1 MEDTLIQIVN
11 GKVITPQGVDRQAR
25 LVLKAGRIAEI
36 TREQG
41 GVEGAQTIDAQ
52 GAYVAPGCIDTHLHG
67 GDGHDFTEAT
77 PEAFRAIAYAHATQ
91 GVTTLYPTLA
101 VAPTTVF
108 RQAIKA
114 CETVVSQPYEG
125 ARIEGLHLE
134 GNYINP
140 LLKGG
145 QDERFIQLPDP
156 VEYQELLES
165 TRLIKRWTAAPEL
178 PGALEFAR
186 YAHSKGILVS
196 LGHTA
201 ADYPTVKRAYEAG
214 FTHATHFY
222 NAMSGVHK
230 QREYKHEGTIE
241 SVYLVPEMTVELVAD
256 GIHVPPAILRLVCAF
271 KGIDRISLI
280 SDAMAA
286 AACLRPEHLHL
297 DPRMIVEDGVCKLA
311 DRSAL
316 TGSIAS
322 GIRLIQVMA
331 EKAEIPVADCVRM
344 AATNPARLMSINDR
358 KGSIEQGKDAD
369 LILFDENFGRD
380 GLINGRHDRIQSL
393 DLLVLHH
400 LQPKVAP
407 PPPQSTRTVVPHTVA

>member
-41 GVEGAQTIDAQ
+41 GVEGAKTIDAQ

-156 VEYQELLES
+156 AEYQELLES

-286 AACLRPEHLHL
+286 AACLRPEHLRL

-344 AATNPARLMSINDR
+344 AATNPARLMGIDDR
-358 KGSIEQGKDAD
+358 KGSIERGKDAD
-369 LILFDENFGRD
+369 LILFDENF
-380 GLINGRHDRIQSL
+380 H
-393 DLLVLHH
+393 LHSVWIGGKQ
-400 LQPKVAP
+400 LGMG
-407 PPPQSTRTVVPHTVA
+407 

>member
-1 MEDTLIQIVN
+1 MEETLIQIVN
-11 GKVITPQGVDRQAR
+11 GRVITPQGVDRQAR

-156 VEYQELLES
+156 AEYQELLES

-186 YAHSKGILVS
+186 YAHSKGVLVS

-256 GIHVPPAILRLVCAF
+256 GIHVPPAILLLVCAF

-286 AACLRPEHLHL
+286 AACLRPEHLRL

-344 AATNPARLMSINDR
+344 AATNPARLMGIDDR
-358 KGSIEQGKDAD
+358 KGSIERGKAAD
-369 LILFDENFGRD
+369 LILFDDRFRLHSVWIGGRP
-380 GLINGRHDRIQSL
+380 LESR
-393 DLLVLHH
+393 
-400 LQPKVAP
+400 
-407 PPPQSTRTVVPHTVA
+407 

>member
-52 GAYVAPGCIDTHLHG
+52 GAYVAPGCIDIHLHG

-156 VEYQELLES
+156 AEYQELLES

-186 YAHSKGILVS
+186 YAHSKGVLVS

-286 AACLRPEHLHL
+286 AACLRPEHLRL

-344 AATNPARLMSINDR
+344 AATNPARLMGIDDR
-358 KGSIEQGKDAD
+358 KGSIERGKDAD
-369 LILFDENFGRD
+369 LILFDENFR
-380 GLINGRHDRIQSL
+380 LQSVWIGGKQL
-393 DLLVLHH
+393 GMEEER
-400 LQPKVAP
+400 AY
-407 PPPQSTRTVVPHTVA
+407 

>member
-41 GVEGAQTIDAQ
+41 GVEGAKTIDAQ

-114 CETVVSQPYEG
+114 CEAVVSQPYEG

-156 VEYQELLES
+156 AEYQELLES

-286 AACLRPEHLHL
+286 AACLRPEHLRL

-344 AATNPARLMSINDR
+344 AATNPARLMGIDDR
-358 KGSIEQGKDAD
+358 KGSIERGKDAD
-369 LILFDENFGRD
+369 LILFDENFR
-380 GLINGRHDRIQSL
+380 LQSVWIGGKQL
-393 DLLVLHH
+393 GIL
-400 LQPKVAP
+400 
-407 PPPQSTRTVVPHTVA
+407 

>member
-41 GVEGAQTIDAQ
+41 GVEGAKTIDAQ

-67 GDGHDFTEAT
+67 GDEHDFTEAT

-101 VAPTTVF
+101 VAPTAVF
-108 RQAIKA
+108 HQAIKA
-114 CETVVSQPYEG
+114 CEAVISQPYEG

-145 QDERFIQLPDP
+145 QEERFIQRPDP
-156 VEYQELLES
+156 AEYQELLES

-186 YAHSKGILVS
+186 YAQSRGVVVS

-201 ADYPTVKRAYEAG
+201 ADYPTVRQAYEAG

-230 QREYKHEGTIE
+230 QREYKHEGAIE
-241 SVYLVPEMTVELVAD
+241 SIYLVPEMTVELIAD
-256 GIHVPPAILRLVCAF
+256 GIHVPPAILRLVVAF
-271 KGIDRISLI
+271 KGVDRISLI

-286 AACLRPEHLHL
+286 AACLRPEHMRL
-297 DPRMIVEDGVCKLA
+297 DPRMIIEDGVCKLA
-311 DRSAL
+311 DHSAL

-358 KGSIEQGKDAD
+358 KGSIEQGKAAD
-369 LILFDENFGRD
+369 LILFDDRFRLHSVWIGGRP
-380 GLINGRHDRIQSL
+380 LESR
-393 DLLVLHH
+393 
-400 LQPKVAP
+400 
-407 PPPQSTRTVVPHTVA
+407 

>member
-1 MEDTLIQIVN
+1 MEETLIQIVN

-156 VEYQELLES
+156 AEYQELLES

-286 AACLRPEHLHL
+286 AACLRPEHLRL

-311 DRSAL
+311 DHSAL
-316 TGSIAS
+316 TGSVAS
-322 GIRLIQVMA
+322 GIRLLQVMV
-331 EKAEIPVADCVRM
+331 EKAGVSVADAVRM
-344 AATNPARLMSINDR
+344 AATNPARLMGIDDR
-358 KGSIEQGKDAD
+358 VGSIERGKAAD
-369 LILFDENFGRD
+369 LILFDDHFR
-380 GLINGRHDRIQSL
+380 
-393 DLLVLHH
+393 LHSVWIGGKQ
-400 LQPKVAP
+400 LKVEEE
-407 PPPQSTRTVVPHTVA
+407 TV

>member
-286 AACLRPEHLHL
+286 AACLRPEHLRL

-344 AATNPARLMSINDR
+344 AATNPARLMGIDDR
-358 KGSIEQGKDAD
+358 VGSIERGKAAD
-369 LILFDENFGRD
+369 LILFDDRFRLHSVWIGGRP
-380 GLINGRHDRIQSL
+380 LESR
-393 DLLVLHH
+393 
-400 LQPKVAP
+400 
-407 PPPQSTRTVVPHTVA
+407 

>member
-1 MEDTLIQIVN
+1 MEETLIQIVN
-11 GKVITPQGVDRQAR
+11 GKVITPQGIDRQAR

-41 GVEGAQTIDAQ
+41 GVEGAKTIDAQ

-101 VAPTTVF
+101 VAPTAVF

-114 CETVVSQPYEG
+114 CEAVVSQPYEG

-156 VEYQELLES
+156 AEYQELLES

-186 YAHSKGILVS
+186 YAHSKGVLVS

-201 ADYPTVKRAYEAG
+201 ADYPTVKRAYKAG

-344 AATNPARLMSINDR
+344 AATNPARLMGIDDR

-369 LILFDENFGRD
+369 LILFDENFR
-380 GLINGRHDRIQSL
+380 LQSVWIGGKQL
-393 DLLVLHH
+393 GMEEE
-400 LQPKVAP
+400 
-407 PPPQSTRTVVPHTVA
+407 TF

>member
-286 AACLRPEHLHL
+286 AACLRPEHLRL

-344 AATNPARLMSINDR
+344 AATNPARLMGIDDR
-358 KGSIEQGKDAD
+358 KGSIERSKDAD
-369 LILFDENFGRD
+369 LILFDENFR
-380 GLINGRHDRIQSL
+380 LQSVWIGGKQL
-393 DLLVLHH
+393 GIL
-400 LQPKVAP
+400 
-407 PPPQSTRTVVPHTVA
+407 

>member
-1 MEDTLIQIVN
+1 MEETLIQIVN
-11 GKVITPQGVDRQAR
+11 GRVVTPQGIDRQAR

-41 GVEGAQTIDAQ
+41 GIEGAQTIDAG
-52 GAYVAPGCIDTHLHG
+52 GAYVAPGCVDTHLHG

-286 AACLRPEHLHL
+286 AACLRPEHLRL

-322 GIRLIQVMA
+322 GIRLMQVMV
-331 EKAEIPVADCVRM
+331 EKAGVSVADAVRM

-369 LILFDENFGRD
+369 LILFDENFR
-380 GLINGRHDRIQSL
+380 LQSVWIGGKQL
-393 DLLVLHH
+393 GIL
-400 LQPKVAP
+400 
-407 PPPQSTRTVVPHTVA
+407 

>member
-41 GVEGAQTIDAQ
+41 GVEGTQTIDAQ

-286 AACLRPEHLHL
+286 AACLRPEHLRL

-369 LILFDENFGRD
+369 LILFDENFR
-380 GLINGRHDRIQSL
+380 LQSVWIGGKQL
-393 DLLVLHH
+393 GIL
-400 LQPKVAP
+400 
-407 PPPQSTRTVVPHTVA
+407 

>member
-156 VEYQELLES
+156 AEYQELLES

-286 AACLRPEHLHL
+286 AACLRPEHLRL

-322 GIRLIQVMA
+322 GIRLIQVMV
-331 EKAEIPVADCVRM
+331 EKAGVSVADCVRM
-344 AATNPARLMSINDR
+344 AATNPARLMGIDDR
-358 KGSIEQGKDAD
+358 KGSIERGKDAD
-369 LILFDENFGRD
+369 LILFDENFR
-380 GLINGRHDRIQSL
+380 LQSVWIGGKQL
-393 DLLVLHH
+393 GIL
-400 LQPKVAP
+400 
-407 PPPQSTRTVVPHTVA
+407 

>member
-11 GKVITPQGVDRQAR
+11 GKVITPQGIDRQAR

-156 VEYQELLES
+156 AEYQELLES

-271 KGIDRISLI
+271 KGNDRISLI

-344 AATNPARLMSINDR
+344 AATNPARLMGIDDR

-369 LILFDENFGRD
+369 LILFDENFRLHSVWIGGRP
-380 GLINGRHDRIQSL
+380 LESR
-393 DLLVLHH
+393 
-400 LQPKVAP
+400 
-407 PPPQSTRTVVPHTVA
+407 

>member
-11 GKVITPQGVDRQAR
+11 GKVITPQGIDRQAR

-156 VEYQELLES
+156 AEYQELLES

-322 GIRLIQVMA
+322 GIRLIQVMV
-331 EKAEIPVADCVRM
+331 EKAGVSVADCVRM
-344 AATNPARLMSINDR
+344 AATNPARLMGIDDR
-358 KGSIEQGKDAD
+358 KGSIERGKDAD
-369 LILFDENFGRD
+369 LILFDENFR
-380 GLINGRHDRIQSL
+380 LQSVWIGGKQL
-393 DLLVLHH
+393 GIL
-400 LQPKVAP
+400 
-407 PPPQSTRTVVPHTVA
+407 

>member
-145 QDERFIQLPDP
+145 QDERFIQRPDP
-156 VEYQELLES
+156 AEYQELLES
-165 TRLIKRWTAAPEL
+165 TRLIRRWTAAAEL

-186 YAHSKGILVS
+186 YARSRGVVVS

-201 ADYPTVKRAYEAG
+201 ADYQTVRQAYEAG

-286 AACLRPEHLHL
+286 AACLHPEHMRL
-297 DPRMIVEDGVCKLA
+297 DPRMIIEDGVCKLA
-311 DRSAL
+311 DHSAL
-316 TGSIAS
+316 TGSVAS
-322 GIRLIQVMA
+322 GIRLLQVMV
-331 EKAEIPVADCVRM
+331 EKAGVSVTDAVRM
-344 AATNPARLMSINDR
+344 AATNPARLMGIDDR
-358 KGSIEQGKDAD
+358 VGSIERGKAAD
-369 LILFDENFGRD
+369 LILFD
-380 GLINGRHDRIQSL
+380 DRFR
-393 DLLVLHH
+393 LHSVWIGGKP
-400 LQPKVAP
+400 LE
-407 PPPQSTRTVVPHTVA
+407 SR

>member
-77 PEAFRAIAYAHATQ
+77 SEAFRAIAYAHATQ

-101 VAPTTVF
+101 VAPTAVF

-156 VEYQELLES
+156 AEYQELLES

-256 GIHVPPAILRLVCAF
+256 GNHVPPAILRLVCAF

-286 AACLRPEHLHL
+286 AACLRPEHLRL

-316 TGSIAS
+316 TGSVAS

-344 AATNPARLMSINDR
+344 AATNPARLMGIDDR
-358 KGSIEQGKDAD
+358 KGSIERGKDAD
-369 LILFDENFGRD
+369 LILFDENFR
-380 GLINGRHDRIQSL
+380 LQSVWIGGKQL
-393 DLLVLHH
+393 GMEEER
-400 LQPKVAP
+400 AY
-407 PPPQSTRTVVPHTVA
+407 

>member
-156 VEYQELLES
+156 AEYQELLES

-186 YAHSKGILVS
+186 YAHSKGVLVS

-286 AACLRPEHLHL
+286 AACLRPEHLRL
-297 DPRMIVEDGVCKLA
+297 DPRMIIEDGVCKLA
-311 DRSAL
+311 DHSAL
-316 TGSIAS
+316 TGSVAS

-344 AATNPARLMSINDR
+344 AATNPARLMGIDDR
-358 KGSIEQGKDAD
+358 KGSIERGKDAD
-369 LILFDENFGRD
+369 LILFDENFHLHSVWIGGRQL
-380 GLINGRHDRIQSL
+380 GMEEET
-393 DLLVLHH
+393 
-400 LQPKVAP
+400 A
-407 PPPQSTRTVVPHTVA
+407 

>member
-156 VEYQELLES
+156 AEYQELLES

-286 AACLRPEHLHL
+286 AACLCPEHLRL
-297 DPRMIVEDGVCKLA
+297 DPRMIIEDGVCKLA

-344 AATNPARLMSINDR
+344 AATNPARLMGIDDR
-358 KGSIEQGKDAD
+358 KGSIERGKDAD
-369 LILFDENFGRD
+369 LILFDENF
-380 GLINGRHDRIQSL
+380 H
-393 DLLVLHH
+393 LHSVWIGGKQ
-400 LQPKVAP
+400 LGMG
-407 PPPQSTRTVVPHTVA
+407 

>member
-41 GVEGAQTIDAQ
+41 GVEGAQPIDAQ
-52 GAYVAPGCIDTHLHG
+52 GAYVAPVCIDTHLHG

-156 VEYQELLES
+156 AEYQELLES

-322 GIRLIQVMA
+322 GIRLMQVMV
-331 EKAEIPVADCVRM
+331 EKAGVSVADAVRM
-344 AATNPARLMSINDR
+344 AATNPARLMGIDDR
-358 KGSIEQGKDAD
+358 KGSIERGKDAD
-369 LILFDENFGRD
+369 LILFDENFR
-380 GLINGRHDRIQSL
+380 LQSVWIGGKQL
-393 DLLVLHH
+393 
-400 LQPKVAP
+400 KVEEE
-407 PPPQSTRTVVPHTVA
+407 TV

>member
-156 VEYQELLES
+156 AEYQELLES

-230 QREYKHEGTIE
+230 QREYKHEGAIE
-241 SVYLVPEMTVELVAD
+241 SIYLVPEMTVELIAD
-256 GIHVPPAILRLVCAF
+256 GIHVPPAILRLVVAF
-271 KGIDRISLI
+271 KGVDRISLI

-286 AACLRPEHLHL
+286 AACLRPEHMRL
-297 DPRMIVEDGVCKLA
+297 DPRMIIEDGVCKLA
-311 DRSAL
+311 DHSAL
-316 TGSIAS
+316 TGSVAS
-322 GIRLIQVMA
+322 GIRLLQVMV
-331 EKAEIPVADCVRM
+331 EKAGVSVADAVRM
-344 AATNPARLMSINDR
+344 AATNPARLMGIDDR
-358 KGSIEQGKDAD
+358 VGSIERGKAAD
-369 LILFDENFGRD
+369 LILFD
-380 GLINGRHDRIQSL
+380 DRFR
-393 DLLVLHH
+393 LHSVWIGGKQ
-400 LQPKVAP
+400 LGIL
-407 PPPQSTRTVVPHTVA
+407 

>member
-156 VEYQELLES
+156 AEYQELLES

-186 YAHSKGILVS
+186 YSHSKGILVS

-222 NAMSGVHK
+222 NAMSGIHK

-286 AACLRPEHLHL
+286 AACLRPEHLRL

-369 LILFDENFGRD
+369 LILFDENFR
-380 GLINGRHDRIQSL
+380 LQSVWIGGKQL
-393 DLLVLHH
+393 GIL
-400 LQPKVAP
+400 
-407 PPPQSTRTVVPHTVA
+407 

>member
-156 VEYQELLES
+156 AEYQELLES

-286 AACLRPEHLHL
+286 AACLRPEHLRL

-344 AATNPARLMSINDR
+344 AATNPARLMGIDDR

-369 LILFDENFGRD
+369 LILFDENFR
-380 GLINGRHDRIQSL
+380 LQSVWIGGKQL
-393 DLLVLHH
+393 GIL
-400 LQPKVAP
+400 
-407 PPPQSTRTVVPHTVA
+407 

>member
-156 VEYQELLES
+156 AEYQELLES

-286 AACLRPEHLHL
+286 AACLRPEHLRL

-316 TGSIAS
+316 TGSVAS
-322 GIRLIQVMA
+322 GIRLLQVMA

-344 AATNPARLMSINDR
+344 AATNPARLMGIDDR
-358 KGSIEQGKDAD
+358 VGSIERGKAAD
-369 LILFDENFGRD
+369 LILFDDRFRLHSVWIGGRP
-380 GLINGRHDRIQSL
+380 LESR
-393 DLLVLHH
+393 
-400 LQPKVAP
+400 
-407 PPPQSTRTVVPHTVA
+407 

>member
-156 VEYQELLES
+156 AEYQELLES

-286 AACLRPEHLHL
+286 AACLRPEHLRL

-344 AATNPARLMSINDR
+344 AATNPARLMSIDDR

-369 LILFDENFGRD
+369 LILFD
-380 GLINGRHDRIQSL
+380 DRFR
-393 DLLVLHH
+393 LHSVWIGGKQ
-400 LQPKVAP
+400 LGMG
-407 PPPQSTRTVVPHTVA
+407 

>member
-156 VEYQELLES
+156 AEYQELLES

-186 YAHSKGILVS
+186 YAHSKGVLVS

-286 AACLRPEHLHL
+286 AACRRPEHMRL

-311 DRSAL
+311 DHSAL
-316 TGSIAS
+316 TGSVAS
-322 GIRLIQVMA
+322 GIRLLQVMV
-331 EKAEIPVADCVRM
+331 EKAGVSVADAVRM
-344 AATNPARLMSINDR
+344 AATNPARLMGIDDR
-358 KGSIEQGKDAD
+358 VGSIERGKAAD
-369 LILFDENFGRD
+369 LILFD
-380 GLINGRHDRIQSL
+380 DRFR
-393 DLLVLHH
+393 LHSVWIGGKQ
-400 LQPKVAP
+400 LKEEKETA
-407 PPPQSTRTVVPHTVA
+407 